1 MPTYAPHFRWTARQ
15 AEAISAIARN
25 RPRYVGL
32 YGGARA
38 GKTFLACAVIKIRA
52 AKAPGS
58 HHLIGRSAFSHAK
71 RSIVLGTM
79 PDVDANVLPDFP
91 LTWHGGDGYFSAPNG
106 SRIWI
111 GGYDDH
117 GRVDKILGNE
127 YATIFNNEASQIS
140 YSVIETLRGRLAQSA
155 VQANGAPLRQME
167 ISDLNPVHADHW
179 SAREFIEGRHPVTL
193 EAHTP
198 EARALYYALQMNPRD
213 NAENL
218 TDDYIQSLR
227 ALSPAMRRRFYDG
240 EYAAEEAGALW
251 RRDWIAGARI
261 APEDAPPMERIV
273 IGVDPSGGG
282 TDAMGIVAVGR
293 ARSLDGSTHF
303 YVLRDETCGG
313 AAGERY
319 GKLLALYDD
328 LSADHIVGEANYGGD
343 NIELAV
349 RQTAELAFHQGRRR
363 SAEVSYAPV
372 TASRGKALRADMP
385 ANLYYQGRVHHAGAL
400 PALEDEM
407 CRFTP
412 DWDRARDGSP
422 NRIDALVFALT
433 DLASTGQS
441 RTRVPRFTRRL

>member
-1 MPTYAPHFRWTARQ
+1 MPTYAPTFHWTARQ
-15 AEAISAIARN
+15 AEAISAIARKG
-25 RPRYVGL
+25 PRYVGL

-79 PDVDANVLPDFP
+79 PEVDAAVLPDFP

-106 SRIWI
+106 ARIWI

-127 YATIFNNEASQIS
+127 YATIFNNEASLIP
-140 YSVIETLRGRLAQSA
+140 YHVIETLRGRLAQKA
-155 VQANGAPLRQME
+155 VQVGGTPLRQME
-167 ISDLNPVHADHW
+167 ISDLNPVHAAHW
-179 SAREFIEGRHPVTL
+179 SRREFIEGRHPVTL
-193 EAHTP
+193 TAHTD

-213 NAENL
+213 NAANL
-218 TDDYIQSLR
+218 TEDYLSSLR

-261 APEDAPPMERIV
+261 APETLPPMERIV

-282 TDAMGIVAVGR
+282 ADEMGIVAVGR
-293 ARSLDGSTHF
+293 SKQIDGAAHY

-313 AAGERY
+313 PAGERY

-328 LSADHIVGEANYGGD
+328 LSADHIIGEANYGGD

-349 RQTAELAFHQGRRR
+349 RQTAELAFHQGRRA

-412 DWDRARDGSP
+412 DWDRAKDGSP

-433 DLASTGQS
+433 DLASTRS
-441 RTRVPRFTRRL
+441 RAGSLPTLTRRL